1 MVILVASLKGLP
13 WQKTTTFCTV
23 APRSH
28 NRRPWEPCSR
38 GNLHT
43 SLGYLLWT
51 IPEGTI
57 CFYVWLCPREVKIYV
72 SSVCTEC
79 QILAMASS
87 WVITQVGPL
96 DCQVEEDSIILGSRH
111 TFRCVDIY
119 VSTLEF
125 VLTIGVSHTVRPK
138 KSAILYM

>member
-1 MVILVASLKGLP
+1 MLLCLTLYSRGQDLCLISLHRMPDFCDVILL
-13 WQKTTTFCTV
+13 
-23 APRSH
+23 R
-28 NRRPWEPCSR
+28 
-38 GNLHT
+38 
-43 SLGYLLWT
+43 
-51 IPEGTI
+51 
-57 CFYVWLCPREVKIYV
+57 
-72 SSVCTEC
+72 
-79 QILAMASS
+79 
-87 WVITQVGPL
+87 VIIQVGPL